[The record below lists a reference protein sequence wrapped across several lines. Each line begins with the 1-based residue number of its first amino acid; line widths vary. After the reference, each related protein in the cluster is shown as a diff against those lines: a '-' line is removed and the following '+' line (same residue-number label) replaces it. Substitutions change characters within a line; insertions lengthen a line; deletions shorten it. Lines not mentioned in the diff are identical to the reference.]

1 MQFCS
6 FLNLQSTSSTAHQIC
21 PIASL
26 LFTRLLKKKSKAWYC
41 HYLCSK
47 DRRLLQVS
55 LYYQY
60 LKLFFFLLSF
70 KLRSFLPTPCLR
82 QLSHRRPSLAQQCS
96 KKGIM
101 IDSPWCKL
109 EYCSPITSP
118 SRSSNE
124 TSHWD
129 RSYWISICVSL
140 AVGGYCLSK
149 HWFVLL
155 SFLLFNTCWCL
166 VKSKEN
172 CSIKRLVFST
182 SCDVN
187 W

>member
-6 FLNLQSTSSTAHQIC
+6 FLNLQGNKHCTSNMPYSF
-21 PIASL
+21 SL
-26 LFTRLLKKKSKAWYC
+26 LYQTLKKRKRHGIVVTCVQKKEDFC
-41 HYLCSK
+41 
-47 DRRLLQVS
+47 
-55 LYYQY
+55 
-60 LKLFFFLLSF
+60 KLACIFSTWNCFFLLSF

-82 QLSHRRPSLAQQCS
+82 PLSHRRPSLAQQCS

-101 IDSPWCKL
+101 MDSPWCKL

-124 TSHWD
+124 TSYWD
-129 RSYWISICVSL
+129 RSYWISICVCL

-155 SFLLFNTCWCL
+155 SFFIIQYMLMPG
-166 VKSKEN
+166 
-172 CSIKRLVFST
+172 
-182 SCDVN
+182 
-187 W
+187 